1 MTEVLYRI
9 RNGKIVDLN
18 IPTEKAK
25 DFLKNM
31 ENIKH
36 LRKVK

>member
-31 ENIKH
+31 EKY
-36 LRKVK
+36 KAPKKG